1 MPVVGRETDFDICLL
16 LHDVDSTEHDALD
29 ETVHG
34 ESLHLCSPEHG
45 VLHLVCQYKGRCI
58 EEQAEVVGTV

>member
-1 MPVVGRETDFDICLL
+1 MPVVRREANFDVRFL
-16 LHDVDSTEHDALD
+16 LHDIDGTEHDALD

-34 ESLHLCSPEHG
+34 ESLHLGSPERG
-45 VLHLVCQYKGRCI
+45 VLHPVCQYKGSPI